1 LRYVNQY
8 NFFHSFK
15 FFLGRGRKTATVR
28 TPTKKMTSIDCASQ
42 SEQASNRPPVEEVHI
57 ILFFSFYLCLINT
70 IFFHSFNIYI
80 YIYIFLC
87 ILGRGRK
94 TTAIR
99 TLTKQRTSTTS
110 AYPSE
115 QPTTNRGGTQDS
127 TLLILF
133 MFSLFV

>member
-1 LRYVNQY
+1 MLINTI
-8 NFFHSFK
+8 FFILLN

-80 YIYIFLC
+80 FLC